1 MLQSYLVTEKD
12 NKRLNSNKEVFQW
25 LVTVFDHAISG
36 KPWHHCK
43 FAVIEVIKV
52 RLCFNAF
59 HYRGLKLHMLQ
70 QNHNVLVDRH
80 IFLL

>member
-1 MLQSYLVTEKD
+1 MLQSYLVTERD
-12 NKRLNSNKEVFQW
+12 NKRLNSNKEVFEW

-52 RLCFNAF
+52 REFQCISLTW
-59 HYRGLKLHMLQ
+59 LK
-70 QNHNVLVDRH
+70 VTFVSAKS
-80 IFLL
+80 